1 MRYTWWAVAVFSTVM
16 FLAGA
21 GNAQQIPAAVAAL
34 LGKSQA
40 PGQPSS
46 GPSSFAGEPHAWYQ
60 ALHGV
65 LISATTHFANPRC
78 CMTNIWCSW
87 CEQCCLLA

>member
-1 MRYTWWAVAVFSTVM
+1 MQYTWWVVAVFSTIT
-16 FLAGA
+16 FLVGA

-40 PGQPSS
+40 PGQPSL

-60 ALHGV
+60 ALHDV
-65 LISATTHFANPRC
+65 SSVQ
-78 CMTNIWCSW
+78 CS
-87 CEQCCLLA
+87 